1 MDVKELLARVG
12 ENLSVS
18 RSFGTAYKKDGLLII
33 PVAVVAGGGGGG
45 GSEVASSH
53 IDSVEAQALPDDE
66 LHREETP
73 TGSGG
78 GFGGVVLPI
87 GAYVV
92 KGEEVSW
99 VPAVNVTLI
108 ALAALSVLR
117 MLIRSTRRSRHRRR
131 S

>member
-1 MDVKELLARVG
+1 MDVKELLGRVG

-45 GSEVASSH
+45 SQNASSH
-53 IDSVEAQALPDDE
+53 ADADESEGALDE
-66 LHREETP
+66 VPPRDEVP

-99 VPAVNVTLI
+99 VPAVNVTWI

-117 MLIRSTRRSRHRRR
+117 LLVRSTTRGRRR
-131 S
+131 RHP

>member
-1 MDVKELLARVG
+1 MDVKELLGRVG
-12 ENLSVS
+12 ENLSVG

-45 GSEVASSH
+45 ESDSASHPEPDETQESP
-53 IDSVEAQALPDDE
+53 DEALP
-66 LHREETP
+66 RNETP

-117 MLIRSTRRSRHRRR
+117 LLLRSATRGGGRG
-131 S
+131 